1 MTAKTRL
8 IVSLLAGVLAGAAL
22 TWFEATKRH
31 ASLAAAV
38 AKLAAHG
45 RHTSATQVL
54 ATGFAATTLA
64 VAVVTFIAATVCV
77 TAWRRRRYRRA
88 LAVPA
93 AGRNR
98 GYSSYGDYG
107 GGW

>member
-54 ATGFAATTLA
+54 ATGFAATTLIVA
-64 VAVVTFIAATVCV
+64 VAVF
-77 TAWRRRRYRRA
+77 TAMTIWRRRRCRRA
-88 LAVPA
+88 LAVPV
-93 AGRNR
+93 AGRGR
-98 GYSSYGDYG
+98 GYGGYGDYG

>member
-8 IVSLLAGVLAGAAL
+8 VISLLAGVLAGGAL

-31 ASLAAAV
+31 ARLAAAV

-45 RHTSATQVL
+45 RHESATSVL
-54 ATGFAATTLA
+54 ATGFAATTLIVATA
-64 VAVVTFIAATVCV
+64 VFAAATV
-77 TAWRRRRYRRA
+77 WQRRRYRRA
-88 LAVPA
+88 LAVPMT
-93 AGRNR
+93 GRSRHNYG
-98 GYSSYGDYG
+98 GYSDYG